1 MMISDLAL
9 DALHAGK
16 SVFMWGRDLNLLNFV
31 ARVADKKIRNA
42 RMHVH
47 VGNVLNVARS
57 VSVFRG
63 RAEAMVPVSKRLVCI
78 ADVIRCGVKV

>member
-1 MMISDLAL
+1 MISDLAL

-16 SVFMWGRDLNLLNFV
+16 SVFMWERDLNLLNFV
-31 ARVADKKIRNA
+31 ARVAGKKIRNA

-63 RAEAMVPVSKRLVCI
+63 RAEVMVPVSKRLVCI